1 MCASCRRLNFNALE
15 SKYGGQPIKK
25 FDIVFADPPY
35 DLDIETYKK
44 IPNLVI
50 DNQWLEEGGN
60 FVLEHPS
67 SISFEEHPN
76 FVQHKKYGN
85 VHFSF
90 FE

>member
-1 MCASCRRLNFNALE
+1 M
-15 SKYGGQPIKK
+15 
-25 FDIVFADPPY
+25 
-35 DLDIETYKK
+35 
-44 IPNLVI
+44 

-67 SISFEEHPN
+67 GISFEDNPN
-76 FVQHKKYGN
+76 FIQHKKYGN

>member
-1 MCASCRRLNFNALE
+1 MN
-15 SKYGGQPIKK
+15 KQPIKK
-25 FDIVFADPPY
+25 FDIIFADPPY
-35 DLDIETYKK
+35 DLDVETYKK